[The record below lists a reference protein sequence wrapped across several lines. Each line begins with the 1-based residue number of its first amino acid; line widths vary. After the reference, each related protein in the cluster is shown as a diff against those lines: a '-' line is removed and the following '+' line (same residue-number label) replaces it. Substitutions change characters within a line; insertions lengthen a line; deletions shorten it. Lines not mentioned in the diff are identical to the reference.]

1 MDVFL
6 AVCSVKL
13 ELLLDVPLGFVLNDE
28 PGTVDSVDCVDY
40 ADVASSQTVVA
51 YVSVWSVALTWVG
64 VSVTS
69 LGYLLL
75 AFVTGTDTEQQACV
89 LSVVMLDYV
98 DLAVTADDPV
108 STSVDKGYVVE
119 VLTSADVTEM
129 TLQHVE
135 QD

>member
-6 AVCSVKL
+6 AVCSVKW
-13 ELLLDVPLGFVLNDE
+13 ELLLDVSLRFVHDLYDE
-28 PGTVDSVDCVDY
+28 AGTVDSVDCVDY

-69 LGYLLL
+69 LGYWLL
-75 AFVTGTDTEQQACV
+75 AFVTGTDTEQQACG

-98 DLAVTADDPV
+98 DWAVTADDPV
-108 STSVDKGYVVE
+108 WTSVGRGCVVE
-119 VLTSADVTEM
+119 V
-129 TLQHVE
+129 
-135 QD
+135 